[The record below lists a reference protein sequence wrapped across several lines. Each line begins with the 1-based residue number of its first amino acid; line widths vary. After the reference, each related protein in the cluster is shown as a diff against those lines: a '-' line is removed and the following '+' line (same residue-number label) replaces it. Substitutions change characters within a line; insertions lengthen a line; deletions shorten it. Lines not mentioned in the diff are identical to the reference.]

1 MVCFSS
7 NLYFLVPSNS
17 NCWCWYR
24 LHKTNTSPLK
34 NRPSIVFQ
42 PSIFRCQL
50 FVSGRDSTT
59 ATSPFPVD
67 KLRGLTYRDPK
78 RQDLAFQSDWLDSLA
93 WTRVKCSEDVLR
105 NGCMSLE
112 PFVFRWRGRGI
123 LGIEWL
129 GIWTWTKLLDF
140 RGHNIEVKMKQK
152 TINRSHIT
160 NTHSSLNWHWS
171 TSWEIKSTPSHNHQ
185 HYL

>member
-7 NLYFLVPSNS
+7 VFFYFCSSNS

-24 LHKTNTSPLK
+24 LSKTNTSPPK
-34 NRPSIVFQ
+34 IGRPSPKRKRSYSNHPFSGANCSFQ
-42 PSIFRCQL
+42 
-50 FVSGRDSTT
+50 GRDSTT

-112 PFVFRWRGRGI
+112 PLFFRWWGRGI
-123 LGIEWL
+123 LGIEWR
-129 GIWTWTKLLDF
+129 GIWRWTNLLDF
-140 RGHNIEVKMKQK
+140 RGHYIEVNEAKDYQQK
-152 TINRSHIT
+152 SY
-160 NTHSSLNWHWS
+160 NTHSSLN
-171 TSWEIKSTPSHNHQ
+171 
-185 HYL
+185 